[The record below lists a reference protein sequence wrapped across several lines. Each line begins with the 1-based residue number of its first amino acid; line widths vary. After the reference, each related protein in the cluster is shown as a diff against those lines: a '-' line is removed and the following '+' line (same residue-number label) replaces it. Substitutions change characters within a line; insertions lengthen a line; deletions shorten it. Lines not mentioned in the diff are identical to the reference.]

1 MNRPL
6 QSDVSDEKQI
16 ANFADRSN
24 ERGQTLLTKADG
36 RSPISQTVHNKYCVL
51 PLNVILKAPKRSS

>member
-6 QSDVSDEKQI
+6 QSDVSDMRQI

-24 ERGQTLLTKADG
+24 ERGQTLLRKADG
-36 RSPISQTVHNKYCVL
+36 RSSIYQTLHNTVFTGGNVL
-51 PLNVILKAPKRSS
+51 LKAPKRRH

>member
-6 QSDVSDEKQI
+6 QSDASDEKQI

-24 ERGQTLLTKADG
+24 ERGQTLLRKADG
-36 RSPISQTVHNKYCVL
+36 RSPISQTAQQITGSPVKCTF
-51 PLNVILKAPKRSS
+51 